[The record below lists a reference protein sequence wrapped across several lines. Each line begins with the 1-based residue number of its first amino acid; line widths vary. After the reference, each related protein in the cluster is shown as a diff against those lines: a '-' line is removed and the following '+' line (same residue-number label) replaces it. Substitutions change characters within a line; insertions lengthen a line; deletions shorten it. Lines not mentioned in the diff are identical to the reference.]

1 MCQTL
6 SIAKNQHGSIAG
18 IVLLILTILTLLGV
32 SSLRSS
38 NTEVMTAGNEIVLK
52 QNFYRAEAAA
62 VENCEAIETANGSD
76 LLDVN
81 NFAWLND
88 AGGLPDAASI
98 LNPANWTDVYS
109 QTSLD
114 ADTRFLSVYDGI
126 VAGGSL
132 DMSQS
137 QIRAYTVYG
146 RSRGNNG
153 LTVVRLGY
161 RRAF

>member
-6 SIAKNQHGSIAG
+6 LIIKNQHGSIAG

-32 SSLRSS
+32 SSLNSS
-38 NTEVMTAGNEIVLK
+38 NTEVMTAGNEVVLK

-62 VENCEAIETANGSD
+62 VENCEAIETADGAD
-76 LLDVN
+76 LLDLT

-88 AGGLPDAASI
+88 LGGLPDSASI
-98 LNPANWTDVYS
+98 LNPANWIDVYS

-137 QIRAYTVYG
+137 QIRAYTIYG